1 MAVADPAPVARAVAA
16 AGVRRRSESKDR
28 ACRLA
33 CAAFA
38 LIGAATGRAGAID
51 DESIRALV
59 GRMSAAPMILEGA
72 TGRSYT
78 AWDGSDPSTIRTFTP
93 FHVDIVL
100 KGQLEQRDILLRQ
113 PGGEVGGTRA
123 VGAVGAEFE
132 FRERLIVLIGERDP
146 VDGSYDIPARL
157 EGVYRITQD
166 AAGSSGIDVRLG
178 ADAGAYSSKEKAPGT
193 LLTRIPVDRFEQ
205 LARGAPPH
213 DPGLASSMGS
223 PGPVARP
230 GGIAPS
236 ATTDALKDGTSSRLR
251 WLAGLCGVG
260 VALLWWRARRR

>member
-1 MAVADPAPVARAVAA
+1 VAVAVPAPPARSVAA
-16 AGVRRRSESKDR
+16 ADVRRRSGNTDG

-38 LIGAATGRAGAID
+38 LIWAATGRAGSNE
-51 DESIRALV
+51 DESIRALIE
-59 GRMSAAPMILEGA
+59 RMGAAPMVLEGV

-78 AWDGSDPSTIRTFTP
+78 AWDGSDPSTIRTYTP
-93 FHVDIVL
+93 FHVDDVL
-100 KGQLEQRDILLRQ
+100 KGQLEQSDILLRQ
-113 PGGEVGGTRA
+113 PGGEVGGARA
-123 VGAVGAEFE
+123 AGAVGAEFD

-178 ADAGAYSSKEKAPGT
+178 ADAGAYSNKEKAPGT

-205 LARGAPPH
+205 LARGAPSQ

-223 PGPVARP
+223 PRPVARSD
-230 GGIAPS
+230 GITPNA
-236 ATTDALKDGTSSRLR
+236 ATYALKDGTSSRLP
-251 WLAGLCGVG
+251 WLAGLCGIGLAV
-260 VALLWWRARRR
+260 LWWLVRGR